1 MPPATD
7 DDDVPAAPDS
17 DGPAP
22 GRRDDVEGAL
32 STSRHEPVR
41 ADDVTA
47 VASDD
52 DAAPGPREPVPA
64 PVTPADAAPEVPD
77 GPSADGWT
85 APGWP
90 ARSSTAPG
98 TEALEGT
105 DTLVV
110 TEDAGPPESTHDRLL
125 RRLLG
130 EAAIALDATRR
141 ARVLGWVLPLAVMV
155 IGGILRF
162 LHLGTPHQLVFDET
176 YYVKD
181 AYSLL
186 QNGYEANWDENANPE
201 FEAGDGSGL
210 RTDAEYVVHPLVGKW
225 LIAIGM
231 HLGGGIDSST
241 AWRLSAAVFGTVA
254 VLMVGRIG
262 RRLFAST
269 AWGAVAALLFA
280 FDGQAIVMSR
290 ISLLDGFLMF
300 FVLAAFGFL
309 VLDREQARRR
319 LAERT
324 SALLDA
330 GQELGYGPGL
340 GMRWWRVAAAVMLGL
355 ACGTKWSGIYFVA
368 VFGLL
373 TLAWDMT
380 ARRAVGVRPWARA
393 GVLKDG
399 IVAGVVLVGGAFLV
413 YLATWATW
421 FTHPQAWGRQWAAEN
436 PGQGVQWLPESLRSL
451 WKYHVD
457 MWTFHTGLDTPH
469 DYAAHPLGWIV
480 QWRPTSFY
488 YPKEI
493 SGLSGQQAYDACG
506 AGSCSQPIVA
516 LGNPLLWW
524 AAAAAILVA
533 VVWMFRYRDWRAAAV
548 LSGIAAGWLP
558 WFQYPHRTIF
568 TFYSVVFVPW
578 IALTLA
584 YVLSLVVGPPEP
596 DPRGRRRAIIAVSA
610 VVTLIVAAGLYFYP
624 VWSAWVISYDEWHA
638 RMWLRSWI

>member
-1 MPPATD
+1 MPPAT
-7 DDDVPAAPDS
+7 DDDVPAAPDAEG
-17 DGPAP
+17 GPPA
-22 GRRDDVEGAL
+22 RRDDDAPSSERPA
-32 STSRHEPVR
+32 EPR
-41 ADDVTA
+41 ADE
-47 VASDD
+47 
-52 DAAPGPREPVPA
+52 APSGERPA
-64 PVTPADAAPEVPD
+64 ESPADEAP
-77 GPSADGWT
+77 ADEPHGGWT
-85 APGWP
+85 EPGWP
-90 ARSSTAPG
+90 SVSTGAP
-98 TEALEGT
+98 ALTKDPADEHEGT
-105 DTLVV
+105 DTLLA
-110 TEDAGPPESTHDRLL
+110 TRDHASEDEAEDDGPPESTHDRLL

-130 EAAIALDATRR
+130 DATIALDATRR

-155 IGGILRF
+155 FGGILRF

-181 AYSLL
+181 AWSLL

-201 FEAGDGSGL
+201 FESGDGSGL

-225 LIAIGM
+225 LIALGM
-231 HLGGGIDSST
+231 HLGGGMDSST

-254 VLMVGRIG
+254 VLMVARIG

-269 AWGAVAALLFA
+269 TWGTVAALLFA
-280 FDGQAIVMSR
+280 LDGQAIVMSR
-290 ISLLDGFLMF
+290 IALLDGFLMF

-324 SALLDA
+324 AVLLDA
-330 GQELGYGPGL
+330 GHELGYGPGL
-340 GMRWWRVAAAVMLGL
+340 GMRWWRLAAAVMLGL
-355 ACGTKWSGIYFVA
+355 ACGTKWSGIYFLA

-380 ARRAVGVRPWARA
+380 ARRAVGVQPWAWA
-393 GVLKDG
+393 GVVKDG
-399 IVAGVVLVGGAFLV
+399 IVAGVVLVGGTVLV

-451 WKYHVD
+451 WKYHQD
-457 MWTFHTGLDTPH
+457 MWSFHTGLSTPH

-488 YPKEI
+488 YPTEI
-493 SGLSGQQAYDACG
+493 SGLTGQQAIDACG
-506 AGSCSQPIVA
+506 ANSCSQPIVA

-524 AAAAAILVA
+524 AASAAILVA
-533 VVWMFRYRDWRAAAV
+533 VVWMLRYRDWRAAAV

-584 YVLSLVVGPPEP
+584 YVLSLIVGPPDP
-596 DPRGRRRAIIAVSA
+596 DPHGARSRRGAIIAVSA
-610 VVTLIVAAGLYFYP
+610 VITLIVVAGLFFYP
-624 VWSAWVISYDEWHA
+624 VWSGWVISYDEWHA
-638 RMWLRSWI
+638 RMWLRTWI